1 MVFPILVQKYEIAI
15 RFGLLSVAFYMLPES
30 NRVWAADRHCALH
43 LMDIEAYRKYC
54 LKKKGVTEAL
64 SFDKNTLVYKV
75 RGKMFV
81 LAGIDPFES
90 ITLKCDPATAI
101 QLRAV
106 YAEVTPGYYMN
117 KKHWNTVRLDG
128 SIHDNLIYRWID
140 DSYRLVVDKL
150 PRADQ
155 AWLEQEGQE

>member
-1 MVFPILVQKYEIAI
+1 
-15 RFGLLSVAFYMLPES
+15 
-30 NRVWAADRHCALH
+30 
-43 LMDIEAYRKYC
+43 MDIEAYRKYC
-54 LKKKGVTEAL
+54 LKKEGVTEAL
-64 SFDKNTLVYKV
+64 PFDKNTLVYKV

>member
-64 SFDKNTLVYKV
+64 PFDKNTLVYKV
-75 RGKMFV
+75 RGQNV
-81 LAGIDPFES
+81 CAS
-90 ITLKCDPATAI
+90 RYRA
-101 QLRAV
+101 LR
-106 YAEVTPGYYMN
+106 
-117 KKHWNTVRLDG
+117 KHHAQV
-128 SIHDNLIYRWID
+128 
-140 DSYRLVVDKL
+140 
-150 PRADQ
+150 
-155 AWLEQEGQE
+155 